1 MKNQFDIIFE
11 DEHLIALNKPSHLLV
26 IPDRWDA
33 NKPSLFA
40 MLRER
45 NPDHKIFVVHRLDQ
59 DTSGVVLFAKS
70 AAAHKHLNQ
79 QMEHREVEKVYFAIV
94 TGELKADGNIDLP
107 IGIDR
112 GKKGKVAIDKKGK
125 ESETHYEV
133 TERFRGYSFLKVIP
147 KTGRTHQI
155 RVHLQAIGYP
165 LLIDP
170 LYGSGEPIFLS
181 SLKKNYRFKP
191 EQEERPLM
199 DRLTLHAAEICF
211 AHPATGEKVRFSAP
225 LPKDMKI
232 LLNMLGKYRAM
243 KMPQTPGHSTNEK
256 DTN

>member
-1 MKNQFDIIFE
+1 MKNQFDILFE

-40 MLRER
+40 MLQAR
-45 NPDHKIFVVHRLDQ
+45 NPEHKIFVVHRLDQ

-94 TGELKADGNIDLP
+94 TGEVKADGKIDLP
-107 IGIDR
+107 IDIDR
-112 GKKGKVAIDKKGK
+112 GKKGKVVIHKNGK
-125 ESETHYEV
+125 ESL
-133 TERFRGYSFLKVIP
+133 TEYQVIEQFKGYTLLKVIP
-147 KTGRTHQI
+147 RTGRTHQI
-155 RVHLQAIGYP
+155 RIHLQAIGHP
-165 LLIDP
+165 LMIDP
-170 LYGSGEPIFLS
+170 LYGNSEPIFLS
-181 SLKKNYRFKP
+181 SLKRNYRFKSD
-191 EQEERPLM
+191 QDERPLI

-211 AHPATGEKVRFSAP
+211 AHPATGEKSRLSAP

-232 LLNMLGKYRAM
+232 LLNMLAKYR
-243 KMPQTPGHSTNEK
+243 GVRK
-256 DTN
+256 D